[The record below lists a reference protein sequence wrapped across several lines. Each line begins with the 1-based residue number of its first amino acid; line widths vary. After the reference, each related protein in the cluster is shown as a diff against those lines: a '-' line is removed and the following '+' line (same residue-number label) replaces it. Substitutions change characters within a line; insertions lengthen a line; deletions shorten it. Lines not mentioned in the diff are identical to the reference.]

1 MNMPILVY
9 MLTTIY
15 LISIVYI
22 LDSFIQVILRLYM
35 GLPSIEKY
43 HTVNQC
49 VCSWADGTLCP
60 ITLFYWIVFQFLE
73 CLNNKNQPYLFFYL
87 SFLNITTLLPI
98 LRERDF

>member
-49 VCSWADGTLCP
+49 VCS
-60 ITLFYWIVFQFLE
+60 
-73 CLNNKNQPYLFFYL
+73 
-87 SFLNITTLLPI
+87 
-98 LRERDF
+98 